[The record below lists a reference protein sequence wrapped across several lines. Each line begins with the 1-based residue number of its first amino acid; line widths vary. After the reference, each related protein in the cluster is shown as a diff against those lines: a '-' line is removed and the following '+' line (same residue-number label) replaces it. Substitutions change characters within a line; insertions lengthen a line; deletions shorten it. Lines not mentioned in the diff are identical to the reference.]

1 MYLGKLWKVENM
13 NKKSK
18 NFVSQ
23 VLKEETSS
31 SLVMTHNMSTFV
43 VFGIGLD
50 NTPLVL
56 KGDE

>member
-1 MYLGKLWKVENM
+1 M